1 MAVDTNFDLD
11 QGTNFRLDIALLDD
25 NGDPY
30 DITGQVVVGMVRKTA
45 SNKNVEATFV
55 VEEDD
60 FSLGQFALTL
70 SAVVTSGFHMNPSY
84 SAQRIPTQFA
94 YDVELHNTDGSVVR
108 ILQGVLNVSPEV
120 TYDGIKNNCN

>member
-1 MAVDTNFDLD
+1 MADDTNFDID
-11 QGTNFRLDIALLDD
+11 QGTNFRLDLMLIDD
-25 NGDPY
+25 LGAPY
-30 DITGQVVVGMVRKTA
+30 DITGQVVVGQIRKTA
-45 SNKNVEATFV
+45 SNRNIEAVFV

-70 SAVVTSGFHMNPSY
+70 SAPVTSGLRMNPSY

-108 ILQGVLNVSPEV
+108 LLSGVLNVSPEV
-120 TYDGIKNNCN
+120 TRDGDQNDCN